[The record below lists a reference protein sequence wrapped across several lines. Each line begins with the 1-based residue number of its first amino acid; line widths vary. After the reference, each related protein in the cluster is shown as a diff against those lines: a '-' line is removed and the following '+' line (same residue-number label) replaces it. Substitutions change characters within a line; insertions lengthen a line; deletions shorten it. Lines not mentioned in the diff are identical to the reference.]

1 MAMVIITCPKTGQA
15 TFTGIE
21 THPSSLPLIPPI
33 NTRLACPHCGDMHI
47 WSILDAGLV
56 AAEPDPAIACLPTEP
71 RESRTAAA

>member
-1 MAMVIITCPKTGQA
+1 MAMLTIKCPKTGQA
-15 TFTGIE
+15 TLTGIE

-47 WSILDAGLV
+47 WSILDAELV
-56 AAEPDPAIACLPTEP
+56 ADDTELAITCLP

>member
-1 MAMVIITCPKTGQA
+1 MEYNMAMVIITCPKTGQA

-47 WSILDAGLV
+47 WSILDAELV
-56 AAEPDPAIACLPTEP
+56 AGETRPCHRLLTD
-71 RESRTAAA
+71 